1 MPPSHHPGIPPDDS
15 RQEANITQFM
25 DCSKVPIRSVVDYD
39 IREHNFVMTVI
50 GGKLVHGG
58 DLIAR
63 GRQP

>member
-1 MPPSHHPGIPPDDS
+1 MAKMLWKPNEDQIKRS
-15 RQEANITQFM
+15 NITQFM

-39 IREHNFVMTVI
+39 IRERNFPMTVI